1 MQDIVNNENCS
12 PEMMIFALFYMGD
25 TEKSRTMLD
34 EMARV
39 SELSAATADDND
51 MQSETMSFY
60 NLACAY
66 SLHGDTDKALH
77 FLERHYA
84 EDDGATDFDYAILD
98 DELNNARKDPRFI
111 EIVNRYKQQWLNGK
125 LNQKK

>member
-1 MQDIVNNENCS
+1 M
-12 PEMMIFALFYMGD
+12 FALLYMGE
-25 TEKSRTMLD
+25 TEKSRSMLD
-34 EMARV
+34 EMAQN
-39 SELSAATADDND
+39 SELVAAATEPDESLI
-51 MQSETMSFY
+51 QLETMSFY

-66 SLHGDTDKALH
+66 SQHGDIDRALH